1 MEMEGSVLSSVGTRR
16 IPGGVVVVVVVVMPC
31 VVVFIVVMVV
41 VMMLVFL
48 FRFKRRDA
56 LRGFRIRHAA
66 LCHRPQHFA
75 AFQAQAVEQHQFCR
89 RNFFHIAAGELIG
102 VRVLVCAHQAGY
114 LHALAANL
122 LGNIAQHAK
131 TGYRRQRFCPKAA

>member
-1 MEMEGSVLSSVGTRR
+1 MRVKLA
-16 IPGGVVVVVVVVMPC
+16 VVVVVMSC
-31 VVVFIVVMVV
+31 VVVVVLIVVM
-41 VMMLVFL
+41 MSVFL
-48 FRFKRRDA
+48 LRFKRRDA

-66 LCHRPQHFA
+66 LFYRPQHFA

-131 TGYRRQRFCPKAA
+131 TGYHRQRFCPKAA

>member
-1 MEMEGSVLSSVGTRR
+1 M
-16 IPGGVVVVVVVVMPC
+16 VVVVM
-31 VVVFIVVMVV
+31 MR
-41 VMMLVFL
+41 VFL
-48 FRFKRRDA
+48 LRFERRDA

-66 LCHRPQHFA
+66 LFHRAQHFA
-75 AFQAQAVEQHQFCR
+75 TFQAQAVEQHQFCR

-114 LHALAANL
+114 GYPLAANL

-131 TGYRRQRFCPKAA
+131 TGYHRQRFCPKAA